1 MATVQRNPIKEA
13 ERYLSNAKQILS
25 QKAIKDGPLYSDS
38 KYVKLAGHAA
48 WSGVLVALDGVL
60 PVRKNLKPRQRP
72 DIKDYLDA
80 VNKKDKKMPKYV
92 KTAYD
97 LLHLSMGYDG
107 VLSYKTI
114 QDGLDMGKNVIS
126 WASKHYKES

>member
-1 MATVQRNPIKEA
+1 MATIQKNPIKEA
-13 ERYLSNAKQILS
+13 ERYLNDARHILS
-25 QKAIKDGPLYSDS
+25 EKAIKDGPLYSDP

-60 PVRKNLKPRQRP
+60 SVRKNLKPRQRP
-72 DIKDYLDA
+72 DIQDYLDA
-80 VNKKDKKMPKYV
+80 INKKDKKMPRYV

-107 VLSYKTI
+107 ILSYKI
-114 QDGLDMGKNVIS
+114 AQEGLNMGKNVVS
-126 WASKHYKES
+126 WAAKHYKEQ